1 MYGTDGGKMKVDLAK
16 GLKILQ
22 TSYRELAS
30 ECNMTYT
37 AVYHLTQRKYSPQ
50 AVSRLKVEAAL
61 NLIKNYEVDKCLRQ
75 IEALNQRIDLLSGLE
90 IEF

>member
-1 MYGTDGGKMKVDLAK
+1 MYETDGGKMKVDLAE

-37 AVYHLTQRKYSPQ
+37 AVYHLTQRKYSPR

-61 NLIKNYEVDKCLRQ
+61 NLMKNYEVDKCMRQ
-75 IEALNQRIDLLSGLE
+75 IDALKRRIELLSGLE
-90 IEF
+90 IDF